1 VGFIGSAGV
10 LLAVVGDLRLWL
22 GNCHFEI
29 DLRGFVVSFW
39 GLWAISGFHAN
50 RLGFDASL
58 VG

>member
-1 VGFIGSAGV
+1 
-10 LLAVVGDLRLWL
+10 LWL

-29 DLRGFVVSFW
+29 DLLGFVVSFW